1 MKLDTIKAL
10 AISAIGAE
18 KSIPFSPKNI
28 GKMMMEYNVL
38 NVFLDKVN
46 I

>member
-28 GKMMMEYNVL
+28 GKMMIRGTRS
-38 NVFLDKVN
+38 DS
-46 I
+46 